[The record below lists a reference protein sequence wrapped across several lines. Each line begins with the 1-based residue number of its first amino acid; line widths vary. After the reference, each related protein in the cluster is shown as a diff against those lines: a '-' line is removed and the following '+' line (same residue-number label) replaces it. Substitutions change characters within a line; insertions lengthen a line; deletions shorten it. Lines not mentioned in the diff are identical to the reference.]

1 MCRTFSPVLAHV
13 SLRCCCGSQI
23 LLIGSKIL
31 LMQPPQLSLLSA
43 DTRNQ
48 VRRVSRGPH
57 FATFQES

>member
-1 MCRTFSPVLAHV
+1 
-13 SLRCCCGSQI
+13 
-23 LLIGSKIL
+23 
-31 LMQPPQLSLLSA
+31 MQPPQLALLSA